1 MLHATHYYCRL
12 IGTSCIILEDALKK
26 RVRAFAEGA
35 MVMACPV
42 LLAVALQK
50 VNLKSAGNGG
60 FLPGSISPLAAL
72 TLEAGLLPFL
82 CLSLPCRLLVAQD
95 LLFRASKAL
104 VHLCALLLM
113 ALACGILLLISTKNL
128 YYIAVLPPLVLLTLW
143 RCFLSMR
150 SGRDH
155 DDAVYRGCDEMLERS
170 LDFSA
175 SVTSLLFL
183 GLEGL
188 ALEGQSSSSGQPLL
202 GVSLGAAFVA
212 CALGV
217 FAMLLGT
224 VPPLVTDDAGGR
236 KMCNVVE
243 ALNVVLAVA
252 TAVIVLLIT
261 SVPLGEAAWLLF
273 VPLLL
278 SFVVWMY
285 TALAVDDG
293 HQLAG
298 HGAAVGEGEEGEG
311 FWRPASMEL
320 TKVTFTGFL
329 AVSVPTYSDSSISS
343 YTHGF
348 ILLTAAAVVSGL
360 GWRLLTHRMAPSRA
374 LVTAANVSS
383 FCAHLCVA
391 AAVVPFTTMAVNAL
405 K

>member
-1 MLHATHYYCRL
+1 M
-12 IGTSCIILEDALKK
+12 
-26 RVRAFAEGA
+26 
-35 MVMACPV
+35 
-42 LLAVALQK
+42 
-50 VNLKSAGNGG
+50 
-60 FLPGSISPLAAL
+60 
-72 TLEAGLLPFL
+72 LPFL
-82 CLSLPCRLLVAQD
+82 CLSLPRLLLAQEQFAD

-104 VHLCALLLM
+104 IHLSALLLM
-113 ALACGILLLISTKNL
+113 ALAGGILLLISTKN
-128 YYIAVLPPLVLLTLW
+128 
-143 RCFLSMR
+143 SHH
-150 SGRDH
+150 H
-155 DDAVYRGCDEMLERS
+155 DQDVYRGCDEMLERS

-188 ALEGQSSSSGQPLL
+188 AR
-202 GVSLGAAFVA
+202 VRHAA
-212 CALGV
+212 GH
-217 FAMLLGT
+217 GSD
-224 VPPLVTDDAGGR
+224 PPSVTYNAGGR
-236 KMCNVVE
+236 KRCTVVVE

-252 TAVIVLLIT
+252 TAAVVVLIT

-285 TALAVDDG
+285 TALAVDDDG

-298 HGAAVGEGEEGEG
+298 HGAAVVAEGEG
-311 FWRPASMEL
+311 LCRPPASMEL

-348 ILLTAAAVVSGL
+348 ILLTAAAVVLGL
-360 GWRLLTHRMAPSRA
+360 GWRLLTHRTAPSRA
-374 LVTAANVSS
+374 LVT
-383 FCAHLCVA
+383 
-391 AAVVPFTTMAVNAL
+391 VVPFPAMAANAL